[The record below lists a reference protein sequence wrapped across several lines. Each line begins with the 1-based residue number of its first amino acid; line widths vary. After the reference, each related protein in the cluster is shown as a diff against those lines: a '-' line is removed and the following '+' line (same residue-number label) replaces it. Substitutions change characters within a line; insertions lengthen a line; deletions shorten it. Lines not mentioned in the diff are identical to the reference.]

1 MKARKT
7 TYEERLN
14 IVNFYLDNELSY
26 KEIARK
32 FNVTYGQ
39 VYQWVQKYKK
49 HGSDGLIDRRG
60 KGKSQSILTSEEVNE
75 AEIKAL
81 KERNKILEMENK
93 VLKKYQEIEREMM
106 NQKSNKSRH
115 TKRSKR

>member
-39 VYQWVQKYKK
+39 V
-49 HGSDGLIDRRG
+49 
-60 KGKSQSILTSEEVNE
+60 
-75 AEIKAL
+75 
-81 KERNKILEMENK
+81 
-93 VLKKYQEIEREMM
+93 
-106 NQKSNKSRH
+106 
-115 TKRSKR
+115 